1 MKAPENILK
10 IKAYDVQNQLLV
22 CVFKESLG
30 ILSIQARLGC
40 WSINTN
46 YQANKNFESL
56 TKLEK

>member
-40 WSINTN
+40 
-46 YQANKNFESL
+46 
-56 TKLEK
+56 